1 MKQRIRHPGV
11 TLSEV
16 LVVVAAMVLLTVL
29 AVPATRKIVASFESA
44 SGVRRV
50 IAAAL
55 ANARAI
61 AAKEQCYAGVRFQ
74 QDLNG
79 DQYMIFIIHD
89 PDDPAHTVDGIG
101 TGLAN
106 GFRAVENRKPIRL
119 PQTVGVMDLRL
130 VTRIVLANNHVQ
142 YSEAQV
148 TNDMPNLI
156 AECSTFSIVFSPTG
170 RLVLHEVRVRN
181 RHGATGAAANSADDV
196 FNTDTAVF
204 AGDAMFMQDDYFD
217 PLSPFRYGPEMS
229 RNCFVIYDK
238 KRLEAAP
245 PSARWTTYLHGLDM
259 IYINPHTGELVND

>member
-101 TGLAN
+101 KVWQTASSR
-106 GFRAVENRKPIRL
+106 RARKPIRL
-119 PQTVGVMDLRL
+119 LNRRRHGLHSADVLP
-130 VTRIVLANNHVQ
+130 TRVSDPGKPTL
-142 YSEAQV
+142 
-148 TNDMPNLI
+148 PNLI
-156 AECSTFSIVFSPTG
+156 AECSTFHRLQPHRDWFCMKCVVGTVGLPKQSGRAQYYAFSP
-170 RLVLHEVRVRN
+170 
-181 RHGATGAAANSADDV
+181 ATPCLCRMT
-196 FNTDTAVF
+196 TDPFTA
-204 AGDAMFMQDDYFD
+204 
-217 PLSPFRYGPEMS
+217 R
-229 RNCFVIYDK
+229 
-238 KRLEAAP
+238 
-245 PSARWTTYLHGLDM
+245 SARNEPQLLRH
-259 IYINPHTGELVND
+259 I